1 MTELFH
7 SRYRKG
13 WFALVL
19 LIHALFSGRGL
30 SQTLPAGDLKE
41 FEGRYEYLNGV
52 SLLFA
57 GSPRDGVLYAILDEA
72 KYPFKRVSERVFVQD
87 RTGFRAVFERGETGR
102 VSGYRFHQE
111 KATNFFRRISDAEV
125 PEGMWFARR
134 SPGNA
139 PYQFTASV
147 PPDLKDGL
155 EVGSL
160 QDAGLNVAL
169 IGKMVE
175 QIANETHRNVD
186 SVLLIRKG
194 KLVLE
199 EYFYQYDRD
208 KLHQLRSATK
218 SVVSALVGIALDKK
232 LIASKDEKVV
242 ALFPEYEIKNL
253 SEEKRAITVEHLLA
267 CESGLACQDGNPESP
282 GEEQKMNASPDWV
295 QFILD
300 LPMVAPPG
308 KTGRYCTG
316 GVIMLGRIVE
326 KASGKRLSDF
336 AAENLF
342 GKLGITNY
350 RWNFKPDSSS
360 FDDAC
365 QLHMR
370 PRDMAKLGL
379 LYMNEG
385 QWKGR
390 QVISR
395 EWVKASL
402 SKHSVVRGTDYGYLW
417 WRQWLNVDGTRVDGV
432 TAKGNGGQRIYL
444 WPSLD
449 LVVVITGGSYN
460 EQSPS
465 DEIQVKYI
473 LPAAM
478 R

>member
-1 MTELFH
+1 MIQLFC
-7 SRYRKG
+7 SKDRKG
-13 WFALVL
+13 WFALAL
-19 LIHALFSGRGL
+19 LILTLFSGRGL
-30 SQTLPAGDLKE
+30 SQTRPDVGLKE
-41 FEGRYEYLNGV
+41 IEGRYKYLNGA
-52 SLLFA
+52 SIHFA

-72 KYPFKRVSERVFVQD
+72 KYPLKRVSERVFAD
-87 RTGFRAVFERGETGR
+87 RDGSRVVFERGESGR
-102 VSGYRFHQE
+102 VSGYRFHQ
-111 KATNFFRRISDAEV
+111 KNATNFFPRISDEQV
-125 PEGMWFARR
+125 PDTMWFARR
-134 SPGNA
+134 LPGNA
-139 PYQFTASV
+139 PYRFTASV

-155 EVGSL
+155 DVGSL
-160 QDAGLNVAL
+160 QDAGLDVAL
-169 IGKMVE
+169 IGTMVE
-175 QIANETHRNVD
+175 QIANETHKNVD
-186 SVLLIRKG
+186 GVLLLKNG

-218 SVVSALVGIALDKK
+218 SVVSGLVGIALDKK
-232 LIASKDEKVV
+232 LITSQDAKV
-242 ALFPEYEIKNL
+242 LPFFPEYEIKNFTAD
-253 SEEKRAITVEHLLA
+253 KRAITLEHLLS
-267 CESGLACQDGNPESP
+267 CNSGLACEDGNQTSL
-282 GEEQKMNASPDWV
+282 GEEQKMNASPDWA

-300 LPMVAPPG
+300 LPMVEPPG
-308 KTGRYCTG
+308 KSGRYCTG
-316 GVIMLGRIVE
+316 GVILLGRIVE
-326 KASGKRLSDF
+326 KASGKPLPDF

-350 RWNFKPDSSS
+350 RWNFKPDRSS

-385 QWKGR
+385 QWKGSR
-390 QVISR
+390 VISR

-402 SKHSVVRGTDYGYLW
+402 SKHSVVRDTDYGYLW
-417 WRQWLNVDGTRVDGV
+417 WRQWLNVNGTRVAGV

-449 LVVVITGGSYN
+449 LLVVITGGNYN

-465 DEIQVKYI
+465 DEIQIKYI

>member
-1 MTELFH
+1 MIRLFR
-7 SRYRKG
+7 SGYRKG
-13 WFALVL
+13 PFALVL
-19 LIHALFSGRGL
+19 LIGAFFSGHGW
-30 SQTLPAGDLKE
+30 SQTDSEKDLKE
-41 FEGRYEYLNGV
+41 FEGRYGYLNGG
-52 SLLFA
+52 SIGFA
-57 GSPRDGVLYAILDEA
+57 ASPRNGVLYAILDEA
-72 KYPFKRVSERVFVQD
+72 KYPLKKISEGVFADRQGSRV
-87 RTGFRAVFERGETGR
+87 VFERGETGR
-102 VSGYRFHQE
+102 VSGYRFYQE
-111 KATNFFRRISDAEV
+111 KTTNFFRRISDGDF

-134 SPGNA
+134 SPGKG
-139 PYQFTASV
+139 PYQFTASI

-160 QDAGLNVAL
+160 QEAGLNVAL

-175 QIANETHRNVD
+175 QIANETHKNVD
-186 SVLLIRKG
+186 SVLLIKKG

-208 KLHQLRSATK
+208 RLHQLRSATK

-232 LIASKDEKVV
+232 LIASKEEKVV
-242 ALFPEYEIKNL
+242 PFFPEYEIKNG
-253 SEEKRAITVEHLLA
+253 SAEKRAITVEHLLA
-267 CESGLACQDGNPESP
+267 CESGLACEDGNPKSP
-282 GEEQKMNASPDWV
+282 GEELKMNASPDWV
-295 QFILD
+295 RFILD
-300 LPMVAPPG
+300 LPMVEPPG
-308 KTGRYCTG
+308 ETGRYCTG
-316 GVIMLGRIVE
+316 GVILLGRMVE
-326 KASGKRLSDF
+326 KASGKRLADF

-342 GKLGITNY
+342 GQLGITKY

-379 LYMNEG
+379 LYANEG
-385 QWKGR
+385 QWQGK

-402 SKHSVVRGTDYGYLW
+402 AKHSVVRGIDYGYLW
-417 WRQWLNVDGTRVDGV
+417 WQQWLNVNGTRVEGV

-449 LVVVITGGSYN
+449 LLVVITGSSYN

-465 DEIQVKYI
+465 DDIQVRYI